1 MTLYL
6 SRQLMAKK
14 GTAMADSTA
23 GRNDDELRAM
33 TAAVVA
39 AYVSKNQV
47 AAAQIAELIEAVY
60 HSFRAFDGKAAAPGA
75 PGKPAVPVKKS
86 ITPEFLICLED
97 GKKLKMLKRH
107 LRTAYNLTPDAY
119 RKKWG
124 LSADYPM
131 VAPNYAQARSAF
143 AKRIGLGR
151 GRGAAKRGRRKA
163 D

>member
-23 GRNDDELRAM
+23 GSNDDELRAM

-60 HSFRAFDGKAAAPGA
+60 HSFRAFDGKAAAPGV
-75 PGKPAVPVKKS
+75 PGKKS